1 MWYVVQVR
9 TGTEENI
16 RTQCLR
22 KISSEILERCFI
34 PYYESMKKYKGK
46 WHLEQ
51 KILFPGYV
59 FMITD
64 EMEQLYLGLKKVIGL
79 TKLIGTG
86 REIIPLKQEEVDFLT
101 EFGKEKQVVEMSTGI
116 IENGRIRITDGPLK
130 GREAMIRKIDRH
142 KRKASLEI
150 PMFGRILETQAGLEI
165 IEKIET

>member
-9 TGTEENI
+9 TGTEKEI
-16 RTQCLR
+16 ITQCEK
-22 KISSEILERCFI
+22 KIDHGILKRCFA
-34 PYYESMKKYKGK
+34 PYYEAMKKYKGE
-46 WHLEQ
+46 WHLER

-64 EMEQLYLGLKKVIGL
+64 EVESLYLELKSIIGL

-86 REIIPLKQEEVDFLT
+86 REVIPLKKEEVDFLT
-101 EFGKEKQVVEMSTGI
+101 AFGKERQVVEMSTGI
-116 IENGRIRITDGPLK
+116 LENGCVHITDGPPK
-130 GREAMIRKIDRH
+130 GREDMIRKIDRH

-165 IEKIET
+165 VEKR

>member
-1 MWYVVQVR
+1 
-9 TGTEENI
+9 
-16 RTQCLR
+16 
-22 KISSEILERCFI
+22 
-34 PYYESMKKYKGK
+34 
-46 WHLEQ
+46 
-51 KILFPGYV
+51 
-59 FMITD
+59 MITD
-64 EMEQLYLGLKKVIGL
+64 EMEQLYLGLKNVIGL

-116 IENGRIRITDGPLK
+116 IENGRIQITDGPLK

>member
-9 TGTEENI
+9 TGTEKEI
-16 RTQCLR
+16 ITQCEK
-22 KISSEILERCFI
+22 KIDHGILKRCFV
-34 PYYESMKKYKGK
+34 PYYEAMKKYKGE
-46 WHLEQ
+46 WHLER

-64 EMEQLYLGLKKVIGL
+64 EVESLYLE
-79 TKLIGTG
+79 LIGTG
-86 REIIPLKQEEVDFLT
+86 REVIPLKKEEVDFLT
-101 EFGKEKQVVEMSTGI
+101 AFGKERQVVEMSTGI
-116 IENGRIRITDGPLK
+116 LENGCVHITDGPLK

-165 IEKIET
+165 VEKR

>member
-1 MWYVVQVR
+1 MR
-9 TGTEENI
+9 
-16 RTQCLR
+16 
-22 KISSEILERCFI
+22 
-34 PYYESMKKYKGK
+34 YEAMKKYKGE
-46 WHLEQ
+46 WHLER

-64 EMEQLYLGLKKVIGL
+64 EVESLYLELKSIIGL

-86 REIIPLKQEEVDFLT
+86 REVIPLKKEEVDFLT
-101 EFGKEKQVVEMSTGI
+101 AFGKERQVVEMSTGI
-116 IENGRIRITDGPLK
+116 LENGCVHITDGPLK

-165 IEKIET
+165 VEKR

>member
-9 TGTEENI
+9 TGTEEEI
-16 RTQCLR
+16 ITQCE
-22 KISSEILERCFI
+22 KMIDQGILKRCFI
-34 PYYESMKKYKGK
+34 PYYESMKKYKGE

-64 EMEQLYLGLKKVIGL
+64 EIEQIYLNLKNVIGL

-86 REIIPLKQEEVDFLT
+86 REIIPLTQEEVNFLT

-116 IENGRIRITDGPLK
+116 IENGRIQITEGPLK

-165 IEKIET
+165 IEKIEK

>member
-1 MWYVVQVR
+1 MWYVIQVR
-9 TGTEENI
+9 TGSEENI
-16 RTQCLR
+16 RLQCEAN
-22 KISSEILERCFI
+22 ISQNVMERCFI
-34 PYYESMKKYKGK
+34 PYYEERRRIRGEWMTLK
-46 WHLEQ
+46 

-64 EMEQLYLGLKKVIGL
+64 EVESLYLELKSIIGL

-86 REIIPLKQEEVDFLT
+86 REIIPLKKEEVDFLT
-101 EFGKEKQVVEMSTGI
+101 TFGKERQVVEMSTGI
-116 IENGRIRITDGPLK
+116 LENGRVHITDGPLK

-165 IEKIET
+165 VEKR